1 MARKSSSD
9 SGGFIFKTGLFA
21 ILAGAA
27 FWIFNQ
33 FSGKKDPD
41 ATDPKPQTELPAEK
55 SPTSDTVEPTPVE
68 STVSEDILP
77 ASGKGEIVSHDYFV
91 LSYVEAHEQAEWVAY
106 ELNRDRLN
114 ENWAERPNTFRPD
127 PKVST
132 ESATPRD
139 YSSSGYDKGHLCAA
153 ADMAFNDQAIDQ
165 TFFMSNMSPQVPAF
179 NGGIWRELEELT
191 RDWARRQQKI
201 YVVTGPILPAVAKTQ
216 IGFSK
221 VTVPEAYYKVI
232 FAPEQM
238 RTLAFIIPNQVSD
251 QPMFKYACSIDKVEE
266 MTGIDFFPKILKGS
280 KEAFEA
286 AFDPLSW
293 PVNQARHKKRVAEWN
308 E

>member
-33 FSGKKDPD
+33 FSEKKSPD
-41 ATDPKPQTELPAEK
+41 TPDTKPQTELPSEK
-55 SPTSDTVEPTPVE
+55 SPTEQGAAT
-68 STVSEDILP
+68 STISEDILP
-77 ASGKGEIVSHDYFV
+77 TSSKGGEIVRHDYFV

-127 PKVST
+127 PEVST

-139 YSSSGYDKGHLCAA
+139 YTSSGYDKGHLCAA

-191 RDWARRQQKI
+191 RDWARKQQKI
-201 YVVTGPILPAVAKTQ
+201 YVVTGPVLPATAKTQ

-221 VTVPEAYYKVI
+221 VTVPDAYYKVI

-251 QPMFKYACSIDKVEE
+251 QPMFNYACSIDKVEAV
-266 MTGIDFFPKILKGS
+266 TGIDFFPRLLKGS
-280 KEAFEA
+280 NEALES

-293 PVNQARHKKRVAEWN
+293 PINQTRYKKRIAEWN
-308 E
+308 N